1 MLQKL
6 ERKGRD
12 RRGTVRVSDDIESL
26 EVQVQKFDTAS
37 SFDDRRIHKKSSTR
51 SFVHVSAKRSF
62 ASARGDMTFL
72 RRIAIMRD
80 DADIFSV
87 IEKMRSGHCE
97 KAFSLLAFGVVGFY
111 GKSQA

>member
-1 MLQKL
+1 
-6 ERKGRD
+6 
-12 RRGTVRVSDDIESL
+12 
-26 EVQVQKFDTAS
+26 
-37 SFDDRRIHKKSSTR
+37 
-51 SFVHVSAKRSF
+51 
-62 ASARGDMTFL
+62 MTIL